1 MVPPLSY
8 PFLRYMES
16 TRHLVLYRLNS
27 SYPIPSM
34 LRLPQVETL
43 CLIDCAPRA
52 VSSILYRPF
61 FPGLR
66 RVHYLSSAPAEPF
79 LYRRFPLLD
88 WVFPYRERPYLFY
101 DTMVEAGKGRMEQG
115 LLQQYIVNWKIN
127 NRQELWMDIYLPGKG
142 IIHGEEYVEQQRAYF
157 HKKHCDGF
165 CVPYPILSDTDSPF
179 PPSSP
184 SSSLPFPYTMTDPQ
198 WAIARENKK
207 AFDTMDMIYDRRVLN
222 LPDATPFHSSGK

>member
-1 MVPPLSY
+1 MVPPLAY

-34 LRLPQVETL
+34 LRLPEVETL

-61 FPGLR
+61 FPNLR
-66 RVHYLSSAPAEPF
+66 RVHYLSAAPTEPL

-88 WVFPYRERPYLFY
+88 WVFPCRERPYLFY
-101 DTMVEAGKGRMEQG
+101 DTMVEAGRGRMGQG
-115 LLQQYIVNWKIN
+115 LLPYYIVNWKVN
-127 NRQELWMDIYLPGKG
+127 PKGEFWMDLYLPGRG
-142 IIHGEEYVEQQRAYF
+142 IVDGEDYVKQQRAYF

-165 CVPYPILSDTDSPF
+165 CVPYPILPDTDSSFSF
-179 PPSSP
+179 PCLSPSSP
-184 SSSLPFPYTMTDPQ
+184 HTLSDPR
-198 WAIARENKK
+198 WANAQENKK
-207 AFDTMDMIYDRRVLN
+207 AFDTMDTMYDRMVLN
-222 LPDATPFHSSGK
+222 LPDATPFHS